1 MKKHVITGSLLA
13 LILATSCTPT
23 HEKKAPE
30 SFPPPLM
37 GWSSWN
43 TYHVNIN
50 EELIKKQA
58 DALVTHGLKDAGY
71 LYINVDDGLFGWRDE
86 TGKMHAHPERFPNGM
101 RPISD

>member
-1 MKKHVITGSLLA
+1 MKRHFITGSLLA
-13 LILATSCTPT
+13 LILATSSCTST

-30 SFPPPLM
+30 SFLPPLM

-58 DALVTHGLKDAGY
+58 DALVTHGLKDVG
-71 LYINVDDGLFGWRDE
+71 
-86 TGKMHAHPERFPNGM
+86 
-101 RPISD
+101 